1 MTDLYVRTRTQDDY
15 NALMRL
21 ADASGFN
28 WEINKPCDLNN
39 WGIYKEDT
47 VVRFDGSAKV
57 LVCASTKHFQNDE
70 IMEIQNLAGIRSIF
84 KVSRGNWESFV
95 EKYGELHTA
104 RGTCISSLANSAP
117 CCAIIQTNGIANLYL
132 DTVEVY
138 SILAIEY
145 KPKTT
150 QATSILPKYEKVAVS
165 ECLFKALK
173 NYGLPEEGF
182 KDCPVN
188 EIAHIYYFWKE
199 HESSLL
205 SSFIDHGLSSQW
217 KLIDAMR
224 YGYKSESEQLYYVP
238 LVKGD
243 AFSFLNIWLINNETK
258 ADTKTNDKYSKT
270 KFTMPE
276 IEAIDPRYKAFAV
289 PVEEEDK

>member
-1 MTDLYVRTRTQDDY
+1 MIDLCIRTRTQDEY
-15 NALMRL
+15 TALMRL
-21 ADASGFN
+21 ADAIGFN

-57 LVCASTKHFQNDE
+57 LVCSSIKHFQNDE

-84 KVSRGNWESFV
+84 KVSRENWESFV
-95 EKYGELHTA
+95 EEYGELHTA
-104 RGTCISSLANSAP
+104 SGNRVSSLVNESP
-117 CCAIIQTNGIANLYL
+117 CCAIVQINGIVNLYL

-138 SILAIEY
+138 SILATEY
-145 KPKTT
+145 KPKTN
-150 QATSILPKYEKVAVS
+150 QITSTSEKVAVS
-165 ECLFKALK
+165 KYIFKALK
-173 NYGLPEEGF
+173 TYGLPEEGF

-199 HESSLL
+199 HESSML
-205 SSFIDHGLSSQW
+205 SSFLNHGMSNQW

-224 YGYKSESEQLYYVP
+224 YGYKLESEQLYYVP
-238 LVKGD
+238 LFDNDEGY
-243 AFSFLNIWLINNETK
+243 LNMDIYSGKCGLSRRSQ
-258 ADTKTNDKYSKT
+258 TNSRVT
-270 KFTMPE
+270 KFTMSE